1 METAAVTRNSSG
13 MPRKRT
19 SPQDAALLDPTADDR
34 HPWRTDE
41 FLETYVCWREECELL
56 TLAYDAW
63 KSATITD
70 LALAFAAYRAALD
83 REHQAAARL
92 AAASARLHLEPSD

>member
-1 METAAVTRNSSG
+1 MEPAGQSRDSSV

-19 SPQDAALLDPTADDR
+19 APHDIALLEPTGDDR

-56 TLAYDAW
+56 SLAYDAW

-83 REHQAAARL
+83 REHQAANRL
-92 AAASARLHLEPSD
+92 AAASERLHEEPIG

>member
-1 METAAVTRNSSG
+1 MERAAVYRESVG

-19 SPQDAALLDPTADDR
+19 SPQDTALLDPAGDEIY
-34 HPWRTDE
+34 PWRTDE

-56 TLAYDAW
+56 ALAYDAW
-63 KSATITD
+63 KSANITD

-83 REHQAAARL
+83 REHQAATRL
-92 AAASARLHLEPSD
+92 AAASERLHEDPTG

>member
-1 METAAVTRNSSG
+1 MAPAAASRNSSG

-19 SPQDAALLDPTADDR
+19 SPQDTALLEPTADET

-56 TLAYDAW
+56 ALAYDAW

-83 REHQAAARL
+83 REHQAATRL
-92 AAASARLHLEPSD
+92 AAASERLGEDPIG